1 VRRAALVAAAAAL
14 LFAAG
19 DGAALGLPG
28 APALAFPTASAG
40 FAAGGGGILAT
51 TDGGRSWHL
60 ETRSPVAALSVVD
73 SRTGWAISGRALLRT
88 RDGRTWARIG
98 RPALARIDFVDRRH
112 GFALDRAGR
121 LRRSAEA
128 GRNWR
133 VVRAPARL
141 QALCFVSPRTG
152 WVARGGSVWR
162 TVNAGASWHRWTLVP
177 VQGGA
182 PVPELGCHGHDVYAL
197 FHEGGAAGSEGYV
210 VFRSVDTGGSWR
222 PVLANLDQR
231 FGRLRAIDA
240 YSGPFSV
247 LGAGKAVFVG
257 ACPACG
263 RQPTVTILRT
273 LDHGRTWQRSVPLDG
288 YFPEAVAFVDQ
299 RRGYLLTTPA
309 HGAHAGGWIWATRD
323 GGRHWHVVERSPALV
338 P

>member
-1 VRRAALVAAAAAL
+1 DRQADLALPRGLRRPRARRARRLPDRVPLRRRLARDERGRVAEPAPPGHRRPAPPRAVRADRQRRPARLYPRGARVECGRDQPLRAARVPLPGRPARLLHGQPRGRADHVARPGGDARVRRAALVAAAAAL

-60 ETRSPVAALSVVD
+60 ETPSPAAALSVVD
-73 SRTGWAISGRALLRT
+73 SRPGWAISGRALLRT

-177 VQGGA
+177 V
-182 PVPELGCHGHDVYAL
+182 
-197 FHEGGAAGSEGYV
+197 
-210 VFRSVDTGGSWR
+210 
-222 PVLANLDQR
+222 
-231 FGRLRAIDA
+231 
-240 YSGPFSV
+240 
-247 LGAGKAVFVG
+247 
-257 ACPACG
+257 
-263 RQPTVTILRT
+263 
-273 LDHGRTWQRSVPLDG
+273 
-288 YFPEAVAFVDQ
+288 
-299 RRGYLLTTPA
+299 
-309 HGAHAGGWIWATRD
+309 
-323 GGRHWHVVERSPALV
+323 
-338 P
+338 